1 MPATPA
7 AIRTFFTT
15 PSFAVLGAVPDT
27 SRFGHKGSSLLT
39 PPPPPL
45 PHLTL
50 IPLVFAW
57 YHAHNLP
64 VTGIH
69 PRTPEIVVNATTYAT
84 IRSLNELPS
93 DPSKTALSFITPP
106 AATLATLRTAKEMGI
121 PAVWFQ
127 PGAYNEECVAFAE
140 EAGMTVVAGGPGE
153 GACVLVH
160 GEGGLEAAGRLG
172 GGKL

>member
-1 MPATPA
+1 M
-7 AIRTFFTT
+7 
-15 PSFAVLGAVPDT
+15 
-27 SRFGHKGSSLLT
+27 
-39 PPPPPL
+39 
-45 PHLTL
+45 
-50 IPLVFAW
+50 
-57 YHAHNLP
+57 
-64 VTGIH
+64 
-69 PRTPEIVVNATTYAT
+69 NATTYAT